1 MTYLMNAQRT
11 LWMLRFGAV
20 LLLASLLAGCA
31 ALDEDLPLPG
41 FAQDEPTA
49 EVLPD
54 EGDEGATAEPMPTR
68 DPALP
73 PPTPLPTVLPQPT
86 IGPDLRQS
94 VAGYEELLTAIYR
107 QSSGAVVSIEVVG
120 SLDLDLPEDHPM
132 LPPPGTPL
140 SRGSGFLYDSQGHI
154 ITNNHVVENAE
165 DLQVT
170 FFDGSSTLA
179 RIVGTDSGSDL
190 AVIKVDQLPTEVAP
204 LALGNS
210 DEVAVGQMAIAIGN
224 PFGLQNTM
232 TVGVVSGLGRSLLGP
247 RTGDGNFRI
256 PNIIQSDAAINPGN
270 SGGPLLNTRGEVIGV
285 NTAISSEN
293 GIFDGVG
300 YAVPSRVVQQI
311 APALI
316 RDGFYEHPWIG
327 ISMTGID
334 SLLAEQFDLPVDE
347 GVLVLR
353 VMSNSPAD
361 EAGLQPGD
369 EVVMRNGEELA
380 IDGDIITAIDDTPVR
395 DSDDIIGYLQ
405 LNTAVGDQLTLTVVR
420 DGEMINVPLTLEA
433 RP

>member
-1 MTYLMNAQRT
+1 MHSSTIIRF
-11 LWMLRFGAV
+11 LRCCLA
-20 LLLASLLAGCA
+20 LLLVSLLAGCG
-31 ALDEDLPLPG
+31 ALNEDLPLPG
-41 FAQDEPTA
+41 FAQDEPTV
-49 EVLPD
+49 EPTVEPE
-54 EGDEGATAEPMPTR
+54 EGDTAALAPTR

-73 PPTPLPTVLPQPT
+73 PPSPLPTVLPQPT
-86 IGPDLRQS
+86 VGPELRQS
-94 VAGYEELLTAIYR
+94 VVGYEDLLTTIYR
-107 QSSGAVVSIEVVG
+107 RSSGAVVSIEVVTNI
-120 SLDLDLPEDHPM
+120 DIDLPDDHPM

-140 SRGSGFLYDSQGHI
+140 SRGSGFLYDDQGHI
-154 ITNNHVVENAE
+154 ITNNHVVEDADE
-165 DLQVT
+165 MQVT

-179 RIVGTDSGSDL
+179 RIVGADSGSDL
-190 AVIKVDQLPTEVAP
+190 AVIKVDQLPAEVAP
-204 LALGNS
+204 LPLGNS

-232 TVGVVSGLGRSLLGP
+232 TVGVVSGLGRSLIGP

-285 NTAISSEN
+285 NTAISSDN

-311 APALI
+311 APSLI

-334 SLLAEQFDLPVDE
+334 SLLAEEFDLPVNE

-353 VMSNSPAD
+353 VMANSPAD

-369 EVVMRNGEELA
+369 EVVMSNGEELA
-380 IDGDIITAIDDTPVR
+380 VDGDIITAIDDTPVR

-420 DGEMINVPLTLEA
+420 DGETLEVPLTLEA

>member
-1 MTYLMNAQRT
+1 MDCSLHRRI
-11 LWMLRFGAV
+11 LRGCAA
-20 LLLASLLAGCA
+20 LLLASLLAGCG
-31 ALDEDLPLPG
+31 ALDENLPLPG
-41 FAQDEPTA
+41 LAQDEPTT
-49 EVLPD
+49 EPVLD
-54 EGDEGATAEPMPTR
+54 EPEPRATSLPSPTR
-68 DPALP
+68 DPSLP

-86 IGPDLRQS
+86 IGPELRQN
-94 VAGYEELLTAIYR
+94 VAAYEELLTTIYR
-107 QSSGAVVSIEVVG
+107 RSSAAVVSIEVVG
-120 SLDLDLPEDHPM
+120 SLDLDLPEDHPLM
-132 LPPPGTPL
+132 PPPGTPL
-140 SRGSGFLYDSQGHI
+140 SRGSGFLYDDQGHI
-154 ITNNHVVENAE
+154 ITNNHVIENAE
-165 DLQVT
+165 ELQVT

-179 RIVGTDSGSDL
+179 RLVGADSGSDL
-190 AVIKVDQLPTEVAP
+190 AVIKVDQLPSEAAP
-204 LALGNS
+204 LPLGNS

-300 YAVPSRVVQQI
+300 YAVPSRVVQHI

-334 SLLAEQFDLPVDE
+334 SLLAEQFELPVDE

-353 VMSNSPAD
+353 VMANSPAD
-361 EAGLQPGD
+361 EAGLQPGE
-369 EVVMRNGEELA
+369 EVVTRNGEELA
-380 IDGDIITAIDDTPVR
+380 IDGDIITAIDNTPVR

-405 LNTAVGDQLTLTVVR
+405 LNTEVGDRLTLTVVR
-420 DGEMINVPLTLEA
+420 DGETIEVPLILEA

>member
-1 MTYLMNAQRT
+1 
-11 LWMLRFGAV
+11 
-20 LLLASLLAGCA
+20 
-31 ALDEDLPLPG
+31 
-41 FAQDEPTA
+41 
-49 EVLPD
+49 
-54 EGDEGATAEPMPTR
+54 MPTR

-190 AVIKVDQLPTEVAP
+190 AVIKVDRLPTEVAP

-369 EVVMRNGEELA
+369 EVVMSNGEELA

-405 LNTAVGDQLTLTVVR
+405 LNTAVGDQLILTVVR

>member
-1 MTYLMNAQRT
+1 MIRF
-11 LWMLRFGAV
+11 LRCCLA
-20 LLLASLLAGCA
+20 LLLASLLAGCG
-31 ALDEDLPLPG
+31 ALNEDLPLPG
-41 FAQDEPTA
+41 FAQDEPTVEA
-49 EVLPD
+49 EPREPE
-54 EGDEGATAEPMPTR
+54 EGDTATLAPTR

-73 PPTPLPTVLPQPT
+73 PPSPLPTVLPQPT
-86 IGPDLRQS
+86 VGPELRQS
-94 VAGYEELLTAIYR
+94 VAGYEDLLTTIYR
-107 QSSGAVVSIEVVG
+107 RSSGAVVSIEVVTNI
-120 SLDLDLPEDHPM
+120 DIDLPDDHPM
-132 LPPPGTPL
+132 LPPPGMPL
-140 SRGSGFLYDSQGHI
+140 SRGSGFLYDDQGHI
-154 ITNNHVVENAE
+154 ITNNHVVEDADE
-165 DLQVT
+165 LQVT

-179 RIVGTDSGSDL
+179 RMVGADSGSDL
-190 AVIKVDQLPTEVAP
+190 AVIKVDQLPAEVAP
-204 LALGNS
+204 LSLGNS

-285 NTAISSEN
+285 NTAISSDN

-311 APALI
+311 APSLI

-334 SLLAEQFDLPVDE
+334 SLLAEEFDLPVDE

-353 VMSNSPAD
+353 VMANSPAD

-369 EVVMRNGEELA
+369 EVVMSNGEELA
-380 IDGDIITAIDDTPVR
+380 IDGDIITAIDSTPVR

-405 LNTAVGDQLTLTVVR
+405 LNTAVGDRLTLTVVR
-420 DGEMINVPLTLEA
+420 DGETLEVPLTLEA

>member
-1 MTYLMNAQRT
+1 MNFHILIRI
-11 LWMLRFGAV
+11 LRCCVV

-31 ALDEDLPLPG
+31 ALDENVPLPG
-41 FAQDEPTA
+41 LAQDEPTTESA
-49 EVLPD
+49 LSEVED
-54 EGDEGATAEPMPTR
+54 VATAEPAPTR

-73 PPTPLPTVLPQPT
+73 PPSPLPTVLPQPT
-86 IGPDLRQS
+86 IGPELRQS
-94 VAGYEELLTAIYR
+94 VAGYEELLTAIYQR
-107 QSSGAVVSIEVVG
+107 SSAAVVSIEVIG

-140 SRGSGFLYDSQGHI
+140 SRGSGFLYDDQGHI

-165 DLQVT
+165 EMQVT

-190 AVIKVDQLPTEVAP
+190 AVIKVDQLPPQAAP
-204 LALGNS
+204 LPLGNS

-247 RTGDGNFRI
+247 STGDGNFRI

-285 NTAISSEN
+285 NTAISSDN

-311 APALI
+311 GPVLI
-316 RDGFYEHPWIG
+316 RDGSYEHPWIG

-334 SLLAEQFDLPVDE
+334 SLLAEEFDLPINE

-353 VMSNSPAD
+353 VMANSPAD

-369 EVVMRNGEELA
+369 NIVMRNGEELA
-380 IDGDIITAIDDTPVR
+380 IDGDIITAIDNTPVR

-405 LNTAVGDQLTLTVVR
+405 LNTAVGDRLTLTVVR
-420 DGEMINVPLTLEA
+420 DGETIEVPLTLEA